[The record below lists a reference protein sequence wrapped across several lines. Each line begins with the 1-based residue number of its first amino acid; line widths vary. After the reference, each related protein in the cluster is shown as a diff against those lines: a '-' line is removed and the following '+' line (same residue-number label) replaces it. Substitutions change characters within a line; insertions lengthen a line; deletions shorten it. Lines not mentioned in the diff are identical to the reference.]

1 LIIDPEDEDQSFY
14 KNCTWVIDDTSIKHA
29 DNVYAK
35 NVEVTSN
42 PYIDMEL
49 AMQRGADGMTVQA
62 MVRKRVRDHD
72 GAPIGVAHSNPLLDT
87 CLYEV
92 GYVDGHIEELTAS
105 VIAEN
110 IIAQVDEESRRQ
122 MMLSAIVDH
131 CELHDTISKSQ
142 GNYVN
147 SYNVKQRKTTTHGW
161 ELLVKWRDGSSDW
174 LALKDLK
181 QDSDPVE
188 LAIYAKE
195 CKVDDKPA
203 FAWWVPYVLRKQK
216 RVLQKIKTKYWA
228 RTHKYGICI
237 PKNVKEAME
246 IDKEIM
252 DGR

>member
-14 KNCTWVIDDTSIKHA
+14 KNCTWVIDDTSLKHA

-35 NVEVTSN
+35 SVEVTSN

-131 CELHDTISKSQ
+131 CELHDTISKSRRHMV
-142 GNYVN
+142 GNCLSNGVTD
-147 SYNVKQRKTTTHGW
+147 QATGW
-161 ELLVKWRDGSSDW
+161 
-174 LALKDLK
+174 
-181 QDSDPVE
+181 
-188 LAIYAKE
+188 
-195 CKVDDKPA
+195 
-203 FAWWVPYVLRKQK
+203 
-216 RVLQKIKTKYWA
+216 
-228 RTHKYGICI
+228 H
-237 PKNVKEAME
+237 
-246 IDKEIM
+246 
-252 DGR
+252 